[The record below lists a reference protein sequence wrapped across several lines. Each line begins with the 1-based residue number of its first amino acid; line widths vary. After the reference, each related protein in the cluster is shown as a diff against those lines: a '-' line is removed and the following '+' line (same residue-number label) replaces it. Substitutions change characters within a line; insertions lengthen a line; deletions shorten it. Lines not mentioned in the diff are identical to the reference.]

1 MTSLLPVLLGISIML
16 EVTSA
21 IFSGFS
27 CGEDAN
33 NFVIVVSSIV
43 LGLTIG
49 IIPISVITDYV
60 FSDTVNRSYTYKAD
74 NVYVK
79 GNNVVVLAKGKQV
92 DSWDLDD
99 VIVQSRKP
107 TYVKVTYKETEYTSA
122 LYTWA
127 NGNSKHVDNSHKT
140 SHLYINQ
147 SELKQQL
154 SKNKVDKL
162 AKN

>member
-16 EVTSA
+16 EVISA
-21 IFSGFS
+21 IFSGFP

-33 NFVIVVSSIV
+33 NFVIVVSIV

-49 IIPISVITDYV
+49 IIPISLITDYV

-99 VIVQSRKP
+99 VIVQSSKP

-127 NGNSKHVDNSHKT
+127 NGNNKHVDNSHKT